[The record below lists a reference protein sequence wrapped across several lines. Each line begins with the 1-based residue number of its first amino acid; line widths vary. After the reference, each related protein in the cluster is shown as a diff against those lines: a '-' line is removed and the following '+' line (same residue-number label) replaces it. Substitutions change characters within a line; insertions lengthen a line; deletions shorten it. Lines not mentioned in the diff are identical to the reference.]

1 MGTTN
6 AIVKLWVNYIKTGKR
21 TIEDVP
27 EKLKEQVAEMLNS

>member
-6 AIVKLWVNYIKTGKR
+6 AIVKLWVSYIKAGKR

-27 EKLKEQVAEMLNS
+27 EKLKGQVAEMLNS